1 MRIYGDEPNFSF
13 QILPKG
19 RKVHTY
25 DYGKIMHIPGRSI
38 EQAKEMAY
46 IVLKGILAESDE
58 KKSVLRNLYTSI

>member
-1 MRIYGDEPNFSF
+1 
-13 QILPKG
+13 
-19 RKVHTY
+19 
-25 DYGKIMHIPGRSI
+25 MHIPGRGI